1 MEMPAVDDLP
11 RREGRL
17 PLKWEFAAVMVVMWV
32 ALVSIPLGLGVIG
45 ISWDALNHHIY
56 LGWTAERA
64 RFDRDLLAASY
75 QAFQYPYLYWPV
87 YKLATSGFSG
97 AAAGVVLASLH
108 AVAVPAVWLIARS
121 CIPGST
127 ALDALLRSLAVVLAF
142 LSILVLSL
150 FDSTSNDLLAAIPLV
165 WSIALGLIAMENP
178 PSHRRLACIA
188 ASGVLAGVSV
198 AFKLSN
204 GPLAVLG
211 PVLWV
216 CAGPS
221 WGPRL
226 RAVLIGSVGAI
237 AGFLLAYGYW
247 AWQLWTQVGNPIYP
261 FADEYFQPLRQW
273 LGWKP

>member
-1 MEMPAVDDLP
+1 M
-11 RREGRL
+11 
-17 PLKWEFAAVMVVMWV
+17 WAALISV
-32 ALVSIPLGLGVIG
+32 PLGLGVIG

-75 QAFQYPYLYWPV
+75 QAFQFPYVYWPV

-121 CIPGST
+121 CIPGPT
-127 ALDALLRSLAVVLAF
+127 GLDVLLRSLAVVLGF
-142 LSILVLSL
+142 LSIVVLSL
-150 FDSTSNDLLAAIPLV
+150 LDSTSNDLLAAIPLV
-165 WSIALGLIAMENP
+165 WSVALALTAMEYA
-178 PSHRRLACIA
+178 PSRRWLACIA

-204 GPLAVLG
+204 GPLAVLC

-216 CAGPS
+216 FAGPG
-221 WGPRL
+221 WRRRL
-226 RAVLIGSVGAI
+226 TAVLIGSAGAI

-247 AWQLWTQVGNPIYP
+247 GWQLWTHVGNPIYP
-261 FADEYFQPLRQW
+261 FADGYFLPLRQW